1 MAYYSVCEICG
12 ANLDPGERCDCEEER
27 EREHEEAEKIIKL
40 LYEIEDDGQFRMA
53 I

>member
-1 MAYYSVCEICG
+1 MMITRKV
-12 ANLDPGERCDCEEER
+12 
-27 EREHEEAEKIIKL
+27 REHEEAEKIIKL